1 MTVVGT
7 DDVAGEEGGPVG
19 DAPLL
24 LRPAEAAALLGIGRT
39 KLYELLSSGRL
50 ASVGPAGGEV
60 GLVAA
65 LEVGVTAA
73 LVAGAA
79 NWLIIRYHIRR
90 LNAQVPAPP
99 VDWVSDPLPPP
110 PARASAPQPRASGP
124 QPALI
129 VDETDDAGGHRIH
142 VNPWADDPPG

>member
-50 ASVGPAGGEV
+50 ASVQ
-60 GLVAA
+60 
-65 LEVGVTAA
+65 
-73 LVAGAA
+73 
-79 NWLIIRYHIRR
+79 IDRSRR
-90 LNAQVPAPP
+90 V
-99 VDWVSDPLPPP
+99 
-110 PARASAPQPRASGP
+110 PRASVAAFVEELQGGRGP
-124 QPALI
+124 ELLS
-129 VDETDDAGGHRIH
+129 
-142 VNPWADDPPG
+142 